1 MNEPSSLAKLPGG
14 WGRGGS
20 GTLALPPQAHSL
32 SQPSAFC
39 RENWRKST
47 KNEIFVSN
55 RHCLITIHITH
66 RLFIGLQKAYTIY
79 KS

>member
-14 WGRGGS
+14 GGGS
-20 GTLALPPQAHSL
+20 GTLALHKHILIHYPLRFVAKIGAKAPKMN
-32 SQPSAFC
+32 F
-39 RENWRKST
+39 
-47 KNEIFVSN
+47 FVSN
-55 RHCLITIHITH
+55 RDCLITIHITH

>member
-14 WGRGGS
+14 GGGGS

-32 SQPSAFC
+32 SLPFAFC
-39 RENWRKST
+39 RENWRKAPT
-47 KNEIFVSN
+47 MKFLVSN
-55 RHCLITIHITH
+55 RDCLITIHITH

>member
-14 WGRGGS
+14 WERGGS

-47 KNEIFVSN
+47 KNEIV
-55 RHCLITIHITH
+55 CI
-66 RLFIGLQKAYTIY
+66 K
-79 KS
+79 

>member
-14 WGRGGS
+14 GGGGS

-32 SQPSAFC
+32 SLPFAFC

-47 KNEIFVSN
+47 KNEIF
-55 RHCLITIHITH
+55 CI
-66 RLFIGLQKAYTIY
+66 K
-79 KS
+79 